1 MRTHAICTHPHAC
14 EHRVPG
20 GEGHDGR
27 PGPREDA
34 QVLRALRAG
43 AVLAPLLVL
52 SICFLLGA
60 LGLSPRHTFVLHPG
74 RAPEEGSVLTAFAPC
89 SRLTEGPVGSAWAHA
104 PFRKPLA
111 CCCLAGT
118 CLRGT
123 RPFPL
128 PLRSAL
134 RHSVLGVA
142 CGVHV
147 LPTHSLCGLG
157 ESLTSGD
164 GSTHPP
170 PRLPCGFSGTSLAER
185 RVNAHWPLV
194 LRSSEASRL
203 QGHKH
208 EPRKRPALFL
218 GLTVGPTVGP
228 PYRSIFCT

>member
-1 MRTHAICTHPHAC
+1 M
-14 EHRVPG
+14 
-20 GEGHDGR
+20 
-27 PGPREDA
+27 
-34 QVLRALRAG
+34 
-43 AVLAPLLVL
+43 
-52 SICFLLGA
+52 
-60 LGLSPRHTFVLHPG
+60 
-74 RAPEEGSVLTAFAPC
+74 LTAFAPC

-170 PRLPCGFSGTSLAER
+170 PRLLCGFSGTSLAER
-185 RVNAHWPLV
+185 RVNAQWPLA
-194 LRSSEASRL
+194 LLSSEASRL